1 MPIQVLTNIVL
12 PETVIMAGIRGKNMR
27 NNTRS
32 MSSGG
37 FASININW
45 AKTLRQYEIGIK
57 PMDVSQWQEIEGL
70 HEATAGG
77 ALGFLMKDPKD
88 QVAGGTDGKM
98 RAILDNQEVGVL
110 GFGYGVS
117 TYQAFKVYES
127 IGNLLAYDRKI
138 TRIDAA
144 TFKRGTNTLTVGTA
158 PGNISV
164 DIDTGKITFVPDAS
178 QSIVSITP
186 GVTTTL
192 EFANDTLIN
201 LFSVGGR
208 VWIDGVDGVGD
219 LLINDKSHEIL
230 AKDDVL
236 FTLEIDLDTSG
247 LVFDS
252 TQPFLADGTA
262 RKYPQPNEALTW
274 AGSFYIPVHF
284 ASDEIDWEMMVAG
297 DYAGRLVAGPAVV
310 LQEIRE

>member
-110 GFGYGVS
+110 GFGYGVP

-144 TFKRGTNTLTVGTA
+144 TFKRGTNTLAVGTA

-164 DIDTGKITFVPDAS
+164 DIDTGRITFVPDAS
-178 QSIVSITP
+178 QSIVSITT
-186 GVTTTL
+186 GSTTTL
-192 EFANDTLIN
+192 GFANDTLIN

-208 VWIDGVDGVGD
+208 VWIDGVTGGVV
-219 LLINDKSHEIL
+219 NSKSYEIL
-230 AKDDVL
+230 AKDDIN
-236 FTLEIDLDTSG
+236 FTLQIALNSTG
-247 LVFDS
+247 L
-252 TQPFLADGTA
+252 TLTGGTA

>member
-110 GFGYGVS
+110 GFGYGVP

-144 TFKRGTNTLTVGTA
+144 TFKRGTNTLTVGAA

-164 DIDTGKITFVPDAS
+164 NIDTGRITFVPDAS
-178 QSIVSITP
+178 QSIVSITT
-186 GVTTTL
+186 GSTTTL
-192 EFANDTLIN
+192 EFANDTLVN

-208 VWIDGVDGVGD
+208 VWIDGVAGGTV
-219 LLINDKSHEIL
+219 NSRSYEIL
-230 AKDDVL
+230 AKDDIN
-236 FTLEIDLDTSG
+236 FTLQIALNSTG
-247 LVFDS
+247 L
-252 TQPFLADGTA
+252 TLTGGTA